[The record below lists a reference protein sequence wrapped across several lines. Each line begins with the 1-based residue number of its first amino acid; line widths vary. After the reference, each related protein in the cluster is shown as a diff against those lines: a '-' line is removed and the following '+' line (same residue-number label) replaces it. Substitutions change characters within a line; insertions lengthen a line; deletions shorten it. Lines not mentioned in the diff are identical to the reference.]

1 MEEQQQGPQKYAIAE
16 TLHES
21 GATTMYRA
29 VSCADRRSV
38 ILKVVD
44 PRRCAP
50 RALDR
55 QRREY
60 EVGRTLDL
68 ATVVRPLPMGTERFL
83 EIAVRVAGAVED
95 LHRGGIVHRDLKP
108 ENILVHPMTLE
119 VKLADLGL
127 ATRLPRELKAS
138 RPPELIE
145 GSLPYMSPE
154 QTGRMNRAVDS
165 RTDLYSLG
173 DRKSTRL

>member
-21 GATTMYRA
+21 GGTTMYRA

-68 ATVVRPLPMGTERFL
+68 TTVARPLALDTHQGMPALVVEDSGGQPLDRAEAVPIATGRFL
-83 EIAVRVAGAVED
+83 EIAVRIAAAVED
-95 LHRGGIVHRDLKP
+95 LHRSGIVHHGLKP
-108 ENILVHPMTLE
+108 ENILVHPTTL
-119 VKLADLGL
+119 
-127 ATRLPRELKAS
+127 P
-138 RPPELIE
+138 
-145 GSLPYMSPE
+145 GSAGVGKS
-154 QTGRMNRAVDS
+154 
-165 RTDLYSLG
+165 SLVH
-173 DRKSTRL
+173 

>member
-21 GATTMYRA
+21 GGTTMYRA
-29 VSCADRRSV
+29 VLCADRRSV

-60 EVGRTLDL
+60 EIGRSLDL
-68 ATVVRPLPMGTERFL
+68 AAVARPLALVTHQGMPALVVEDSGGEPLDRVAAGPMATGKFL

-95 LHRGGIVHRDLKP
+95 LHRSGVVHRD
-108 ENILVHPMTLE
+108 
-119 VKLADLGL
+119 
-127 ATRLPRELKAS
+127 
-138 RPPELIE
+138 
-145 GSLPYMSPE
+145 
-154 QTGRMNRAVDS
+154 
-165 RTDLYSLG
+165 
-173 DRKSTRL
+173 

>member
-1 MEEQQQGPQKYAIAE
+1 MEEQPQGSQYALGE
-16 TLHES
+16 TFRES
-21 GATTMYRA
+21 GGTATYRA
-29 VSCADRRSV
+29 VSGADHRVV
-38 ILKVVD
+38 ILKIVD
-44 PRRCAP
+44 PRRCTA

-60 EVGRTLDL
+60 EIGRSLDL
-68 ATVVRPLPMGTERFL
+68 AAVARPLALVTHQGMPA
-83 EIAVRVAGAVED
+83 IAVRVAGAVED
-95 LHRGGIVHRDLKP
+95 LHRSGVVHRDLKP
-108 ENILVHPMTLE
+108 ENILVHPTTLD

-127 ATRLPRELKAS
+127 ATRLPRELKAP

-154 QTGRMNRAVDS
+154 QTGRMNRAIDS

-173 DRKSTRL
+173 V